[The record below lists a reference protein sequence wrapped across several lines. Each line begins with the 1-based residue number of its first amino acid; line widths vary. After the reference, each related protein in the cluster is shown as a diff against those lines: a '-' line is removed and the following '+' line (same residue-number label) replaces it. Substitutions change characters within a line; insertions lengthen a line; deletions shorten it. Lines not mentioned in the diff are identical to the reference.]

1 MADRPDDDASSAE
14 RARWMEEDFWE
25 HVVEASKE
33 ASEDV
38 TRDE

>member
-1 MADRPDDDASSAE
+1 
-14 RARWMEEDFWE
+14 MEEDFWE